1 MLHGARDKEWAN
13 SLVWRDRVESF
24 TPQLSEGN
32 ICVLANE
39 RCLLCDGA
47 IGSLQPSEVTVSVTV
62 QVKSEI
68 DMEGKGRMG
77 MSERY
82 TQIGN
87 KGALLVMVLVISVWE
102 MTVPMEATTDFERHK
117 STKLYTVEHQQQQ
130 QQQRVQDRRG
140 PLTAAQQ
147 AHHVRTGTCE
157 VVALHRCCNKN
168 KIEERSQT
176 VKCSCFPG
184 QVAGTT
190 RAAPSCVDAS
200 IVEQKWW
207 CQMHPCLDGEECKV
221 LPDLKGWSC
230 ATGNKIKTTKVKSD
244 WQPTLRSNL
253 LMVQLS
259 PPEIME

>member
-1 MLHGARDKEWAN
+1 EWPKIPGRDTRDSTEIRFTHVSPVSGEREEVQGSRAR
-13 SLVWRDRVESF
+13 S
-24 TPQLSEGN
+24 Q
-32 ICVLANE
+32 
-39 RCLLCDGA
+39 
-47 IGSLQPSEVTVSVTV
+47 
-62 QVKSEI
+62 
-68 DMEGKGRMG
+68 

-82 TQIGN
+82 TQPGC
-87 KGALLVMVLVISVWE
+87 KGALLVMVLVISAWE
-102 MTVPMEATTDFERHK
+102 MTEPTEGA
-117 STKLYTVEHQQQQ
+117 SAAHQ
-130 QQQRVQDRRG
+130 
-140 PLTAAQQ
+140 
-147 AHHVRTGTCE
+147 VRTGTCE

-230 ATGNKIKTTKVKSD
+230 ATGNKIKTTK
-244 WQPTLRSNL
+244 
-253 LMVQLS
+253 
-259 PPEIME
+259 

>member
-1 MLHGARDKEWAN
+1 MSEPY
-13 SLVWRDRVESF
+13 
-24 TPQLSEGN
+24 PQ
-32 ICVLANE
+32 
-39 RCLLCDGA
+39 
-47 IGSLQPSEVTVSVTV
+47 IGS
-62 QVKSEI
+62 
-68 DMEGKGRMG
+68 
-77 MSERY
+77 
-82 TQIGN
+82 
-87 KGALLVMVLVISVWE
+87 KGALLLMVLVMSVWE
-102 MTVPMEATTDFERHK
+102 MSVPTEAA
-117 STKLYTVEHQQQQ
+117 
-130 QQQRVQDRRG
+130 
-140 PLTAAQQ
+140 TA

-230 ATGNKIKTTKVKSD
+230 ATGNKIKTTKFEAVVELKTNDDETSYRQEVQALTSWCQNNDLLLNTNKTKELVIDFRKQKDTVHASLMIAGEKVEQVGSFKNLGVHLSRDLTWVVNRREVVKKVQQRLFFLWSLKSLGLH
-244 WQPTLRSNL
+244 QNFSPTSTNA
-253 LMVQLS
+253 
-259 PPEIME
+259 P